1 MEGQSLKQNRY
12 RVLVLVLAVICL
24 VPAIAYTNAAE
35 PPALVVIMTNA
46 PADAEV
52 SLVTAAG
59 LVEVS
64 KSRVAWETYYVFYH
78 RDIGTSG
85 EFTLQV
91 SGNDIRYEQTVG
103 VQYLNSYPGV
113 ITLDF
118 AAQTIA
124 GGKLLSRSILLVGL
138 RVIFTLVIEGL
149 VFYLFGFR
157 EKRSWRVFLA
167 MNLLTQGLLNI
178 ALNGGS
184 PLAVYLMFKLII
196 MEFWVFIAE
205 TAGALVLIKEHRR
218 LRRVAFV
225 LTANLLSLLLG
236 GYLIT
241 VLPV

>member
-1 MEGQSLKQNRY
+1 MQQNRY
-12 RVLVLVLAVICL
+12 RLLVIVLTVICL

-35 PPALVVIMTNA
+35 PPALVVIMANA
-46 PADAEV
+46 PEDAEV

-59 LVEVS
+59 LAEVS

-85 EFTLQV
+85 EITLQV
-91 SGNDIRYEQTVG
+91 SGNGARYEQMVG
-103 VQYLNSYPGV
+103 AQYLSSYPGV

-124 GGKLLSRSILLVGL
+124 EGKLLSRSILLVGL
-138 RVIFTLVIEGL
+138 RVVFTLVIESL

-157 EKRSWRVFLA
+157 EKRSWLVFLA

-178 ALNGGS
+178 ALNGGL

-196 MEFWVFIAE
+196 MEFWVFVVE
-205 TAGALVLIKEHRR
+205 TQVRWC
-218 LRRVAFV
+218 
-225 LTANLLSLLLG
+225 
-236 GYLIT
+236 
-241 VLPV
+241 